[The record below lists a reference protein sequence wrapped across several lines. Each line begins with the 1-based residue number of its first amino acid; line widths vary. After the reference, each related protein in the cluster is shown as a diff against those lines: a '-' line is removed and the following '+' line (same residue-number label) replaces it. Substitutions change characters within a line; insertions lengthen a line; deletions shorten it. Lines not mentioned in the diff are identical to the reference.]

1 MEAYLEFGR
10 RSPRIS
16 ETLGRNGKTE
26 YLVFAVFQCGR
37 KFAAL
42 EIFWNK
48 RIVSCFD
55 TVLHGQVQA
64 GRSLTAAGH
73 TYQHHVCIFQAFVG
87 LSVVVCQRVV
97 NRINTTVVSFL
108 VTDFMALADRWSLGT
123 PSSRSS
129 GPTKERKSSMT
140 KALQYSLNVEAR
152 DPATSVEN
160 NRAHAV
166 LFADLIDS
174 QGRGLGFFFRVDER
188 HAVAQV
194 FKAVKL
200 R

>member
-1 MEAYLEFGR
+1 MR
-10 RSPRIS
+10 
-16 ETLGRNGKTE
+16 
-26 YLVFAVFQCGR
+26 R

-108 VTDFMALADRWSLGT
+108 VTDFMALADGVVTRNTEFTLK
-123 PSSRSS
+123 RSDE
-129 GPTKERKSSMT
+129 GAG
-140 KALQYSLNVEAR
+140 KAR
-152 DPATSVEN
+152 
-160 NRAHAV
+160 
-166 LFADLIDS
+166 
-174 QGRGLGFFFRVDER
+174 
-188 HAVAQV
+188 
-194 FKAVKL
+194 
-200 R
+200 